1 MKIVIVSEDK
11 AFLKLAA
18 SILAV
23 TGHDVM
29 STAGNAAE
37 LRTLAKALAPDV
49 LLLDGRD
56 DKALDFTQIERTT
69 MQCPGVAVLLLAT
82 ARAPGFLIDAMRAGV
97 REVLPSVHPGELLAA
112 VERAAVKLSAVR
124 TASQGKIHAFIG
136 TSGGSGT
143 TFLATNFGYQLAQ
156 SHKVLLIDLNLQF
169 GDALSFL
176 QDTRAA
182 STITDLTRDINRLDA
197 PLLHATTIKVTPA
210 YSILAAPE
218 EPGQAADI
226 RPEHIDAIL
235 KLAVTQYDFVLLDL
249 PRVVDAML
257 MTALDQAASIFLV
270 LQASVP
276 HLRNADKLLSV
287 FRSLDYP
294 KDKIELLLN
303 RYDKRDD
310 ITLDKIRRT
319 LGAHEIHMIA
329 NGWRQVSTAIN
340 HGVPLVQVERKHGVI
355 RGLSELGGAMAAA
368 AEPPAAGSPTGLFD
382 RLFRRA

>member
-11 AFLKLAA
+11 AFLKLTAT
-18 SILAV
+18 ILAV
-23 TGHDVM
+23 TGHEIT

-37 LRTLAKALAPDV
+37 LRTLAKALAPD
-49 LLLDGRD
+49 LMLLDGRD
-56 DKALDFTQIERTT
+56 EQSLDLAAIERTT
-69 MQCPGVAVLLLAT
+69 LQCPGVAVLLMST
-82 ARAPGFLIDAMRAGV
+82 VRTPGFLIDAMRAGV

-112 VERAAVKLSAVR
+112 VERVATKLTAAR
-124 TASQGKIHAFIG
+124 TASHGKIHAFIG

-143 TFLATNFGYQLAQ
+143 TFLATNFGYQLALA
-156 SHKVLLIDLNLQF
+156 HKVLLIDLNLQF

-176 QDTRAA
+176 QDIKAS
-182 STITDLTRDINRLDA
+182 STIADLARDIKRLDA
-197 PLLHATTIKVTPA
+197 PLLQASTIKVTPT
-210 YSILAAPE
+210 YSILAAPD

-310 ITLDKIRRT
+310 ITIDKIRRT

-355 RGLSELGGAMAAA
+355 RGLSELGGAMA
-368 AEPPAAGSPTGLFD
+368 PAADAPTGLFD

>member
-23 TGHDVM
+23 TGHDVT

-56 DKALDFTQIERTT
+56 ETTLDFAQIERTT
-69 MQCPGVAVLLLAT
+69 LQCPGVAVLLLST

-97 REVLPSVHPGELLAA
+97 REVLPSVHPGDLLAA
-112 VERAAVKLSAVR
+112 VERAAVKLSAAR
-124 TASQGKIHAFIG
+124 TASHGKIHAFIG

-156 SHKVLLIDLNLQF
+156 AHKVLLIDLNLQF

-182 STITDLTRDINRLDA
+182 TTIADLARDINRLDP
-197 PLLHATTIKVTPA
+197 PLLQASTIKVTPT

-249 PRVVDAML
+249 PRIVDAML

-319 LGAHEIHMIA
+319 LGAHEIHMIT
-329 NGWRQVSTAIN
+329 NGWRQVRTAIN

-355 RGLSELGGAMAAA
+355 RGLSELGGAMA
-368 AEPPAAGSPTGLFD
+368 PAADAPAAGLFD

>member
-11 AFLKLAA
+11 AFLKLTAT
-18 SILAV
+18 ILAV
-23 TGHDVM
+23 TGHEIT

-37 LRTLAKALAPDV
+37 LRTLAKALAPD
-49 LLLDGRD
+49 LMLLDGRD
-56 DKALDFTQIERTT
+56 EQSLDLAAIERTT
-69 MQCPGVAVLLLAT
+69 LQCPGVAVLLMST
-82 ARAPGFLIDAMRAGV
+82 VRTPGFLIDAMRAGV

-112 VERAAVKLSAVR
+112 VERVATKLTAAR
-124 TASQGKIHAFIG
+124 TASHGKIHAFIG

-143 TFLATNFGYQLAQ
+143 TFLATNFGYQLALA
-156 SHKVLLIDLNLQF
+156 HKVLLIDLNLQF

-176 QDTRAA
+176 QDIKAS
-182 STITDLTRDINRLDA
+182 STIADLARDIKRLDA
-197 PLLHATTIKVTPA
+197 PLLQASTIKVTPT
-210 YSILAAPE
+210 YSILAAPD

-310 ITLDKIRRT
+310 ITIDKIRRT

-355 RGLSELGGAMAAA
+355 RGLSELGGAMV
-368 AEPPAAGSPTGLFD
+368 PAADAPAGLFD

>member
-11 AFLKLAA
+11 AFLKLTAT
-18 SILAV
+18 ILAV
-23 TGHDVM
+23 TGHEIT

-37 LRTLAKALAPDV
+37 LRTLAKALAPD
-49 LLLDGRD
+49 LMLLDGRD
-56 DKALDFTQIERTT
+56 EQSLDLAAIERTT
-69 MQCPGVAVLLLAT
+69 LQCPGVAVLLMST
-82 ARAPGFLIDAMRAGV
+82 VRTPGFLIDAMRAGV

-112 VERAAVKLSAVR
+112 VERVATKLTAAR
-124 TASQGKIHAFIG
+124 TASHGKIHAFIG

-143 TFLATNFGYQLAQ
+143 TFLATNFGYQLALA
-156 SHKVLLIDLNLQF
+156 HKVLLIDLNLQF

-176 QDTRAA
+176 QDIKAS
-182 STITDLTRDINRLDA
+182 STIADLARDIKRLDA
-197 PLLHATTIKVTPA
+197 PLLQASTIKVTPT
-210 YSILAAPE
+210 YSILAAPD

-310 ITLDKIRRT
+310 ITIDKIRRT

-355 RGLSELGGAMAAA
+355 RGLSELGGAMAPTADA
-368 AEPPAAGSPTGLFD
+368 PTGLFD

>member
-11 AFLKLAA
+11 AFLKLVA

-29 STAGNAAE
+29 STAGNPAE

-56 DKALDFTQIERTT
+56 EEALDFAQIERTT
-69 MQCPGVAVLLLAT
+69 LQCPGVAVLLVST

-112 VERAAVKLSAVR
+112 VERAAVKLSAAR
-124 TASQGKIHAFIG
+124 TASHGKIHAFIG

-169 GDALSFL
+169 GDALSFV
-176 QDTRAA
+176 QDGRAT
-182 STITDLTRDINRLDA
+182 STIADLARDINRLDA
-197 PLLHATTIKVTPA
+197 PLLQASAIKVTPA
-210 YSILAAPE
+210 YSILAAPD

-226 RPEHIDAIL
+226 RPEHVDAIL
-235 KLAVTQYDFVLLDL
+235 KLAVTQYDVVLLDL

-276 HLRNADKLLSV
+276 HLRNADRLLRKSKAWAPHEAMLLASPFRNLERIGIVSEYTRDIEDIVGRV
-287 FRSLDYP
+287 FSMSSTSPHALG
-294 KDKIELLLN
+294 DKAAEFEAALRAELL
-303 RYDKRDD
+303 
-310 ITLDKIRRT
+310 
-319 LGAHEIHMIA
+319 
-329 NGWRQVSTAIN
+329 
-340 HGVPLVQVERKHGVI
+340 
-355 RGLSELGGAMAAA
+355 AAA
-368 AEPPAAGSPTGLFD
+368 PDGKFKEVVEASGL
-382 RLFRRA
+382 LAFRD